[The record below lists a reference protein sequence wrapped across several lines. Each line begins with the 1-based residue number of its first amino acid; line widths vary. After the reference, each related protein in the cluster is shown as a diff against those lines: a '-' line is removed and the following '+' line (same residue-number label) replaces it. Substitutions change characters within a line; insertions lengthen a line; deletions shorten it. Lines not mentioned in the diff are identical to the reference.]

1 LGLAHLLEF
10 CDGLVYLRFGEGFAA
25 LGALVDLICQSIIDQ
40 IIRKVDPIE
49 TDREIIDKLE
59 VPIVAVAARKVILH
73 IFHSPSLP
81 ICGLDCDDSPR
92 VSEP

>member
-92 VSEP
+92 VSGP